1 MENIV
6 EKLFESL
13 KTGGVNQKKISEK
26 TGISRQ
32 NIGRMMSNNDMK
44 VSQLELICD
53 TFEVKIR
60 DILDAGV
67 MFDYSDALVESMY
80 NGEMRSI
87 FELYKEDRQQ
97 NKKLIAENA
106 VLIENS
112 KKIQTLEKLV
122 KTQELTIELLQKK

>member
-67 MFDYSDALVESMY
+67 MFDYSDVLVESMY
-80 NGEMRSI
+80 NGEMKSI